1 MKNFG
6 QLKNSRFQRRILEL
20 LIAVLIGVFLSLW
33 GGEIRQS
40 GDISSL
46 GSQPAAAQIL
56 RPESVAAQVYQRLP
70 DLSQENQ
77 YINRETEEVDPD
89 NTLVSRLVRY
99 HQYVKSRF
107 TRFRLDWKLTLA
119 DYLGANEPIKESR
132 YPGSSIL
139 QTNPM
144 KGDIKAIGS
153 LTRRQRNEL
162 VDVLVSIYN
171 PEAENPSE
179 SNPSPQTTP
188 EPSAPTPRS
197 TPSLPKPGDA
207 ELLMP

>member
-6 QLKNSRFQRRILEL
+6 HINKSRFERRILEL

-33 GGEIRQS
+33 GEEIRQS
-40 GDISSL
+40 GDMSSL

-77 YINRETEEVDPD
+77 YINRETEEVDLD

-99 HQYVKSRF
+99 HQYVKSRL

-119 DYLGANEPIKESR
+119 DYLDANEPIRESR
-132 YPGSSIL
+132 YPGNSTL

-144 KGDIKAIGS
+144 KSDIKAIRS

-171 PEAENPSE
+171 PGAENASE
-179 SNPSPQTTP
+179 SNSSPQTTP
-188 EPSAPTPRS
+188 EPSAPTPRNR
-197 TPSLPKPGDA
+197 PSLPKPGDA
-207 ELLMP
+207 QLLMP

>member
-1 MKNFG
+1 MKNF
-6 QLKNSRFQRRILEL
+6 QHINNSRFQRRISEL

-33 GGEIRQS
+33 GVEILQS
-40 GDISSL
+40 GNMNSL
-46 GSQPAAAQIL
+46 GSQPAAAQTL

-70 DLSQENQ
+70 DLPQENQ
-77 YINRETEEVDPD
+77 YINRETEEVDAD

-99 HQYVKSRF
+99 HQYVKGRF

-119 DYLGANEPIKESR
+119 DYLGANESIKESR
-132 YPGSSIL
+132 YPGYSIL

-144 KGDIKAIGS
+144 KADLKAIGS

-171 PEAENPSE
+171 PEAENASE

-188 EPSAPTPRS
+188 EPSGPPPRS